1 VCTSFT
7 SLSKTKD
14 DSSPAPQRRLLVMR
28 VDGLSEVASD
38 MVELAGEGRET
49 LSVMIEEV
57 EEKGNRNSNK

>member
-1 VCTSFT
+1 
-7 SLSKTKD
+7 
-14 DSSPAPQRRLLVMR
+14 MR